1 MIDLHSHILPG
12 VDDGARDIHEA
23 IGIIKDSV
31 GDGVATIVATPH
43 FFIGGYMP
51 SKEEIR
57 DKIYK
62 LTEAALLEGLSI
74 KICPG
79 SECYVD
85 YQLVDMVR
93 DGKVMTINDGG
104 KYILVEFPRME
115 LPSSA
120 TDIFF
125 QLQMEGITPII
136 AHPERNIAIARDPNI
151 LRHFV
156 EKDVLAQVNVGS
168 LMGFYGS
175 EVQKIAKIII
185 AHKMA
190 HIIASDAHRL
200 GMAHK
205 RSFTEGYRI
214 VQSLLGDDEAFKS
227 IKEAPKRILEGKGI
241 RVPEPIEYRPKRSI
255 WKRMFG

>member
-12 VDDGARDIHEA
+12 VDDGARDTYEA
-23 IGIIKDSV
+23 IEIIKDSV

-43 FFIGGYMP
+43 FFTGGYMP
-51 SKEEIR
+51 SKEEIK

-62 LTEAALLEGLSI
+62 LTEAASSEGVSI
-74 KICPG
+74 RICPG

-85 YQLVDMVR
+85 YQLVGMVR

-120 TDIFF
+120 NDIFF

-136 AHPERNIAIARDPNI
+136 AHPERNVAIARDPNI
-151 LRHFV
+151 LKHFI
-156 EKDVLAQVNVGS
+156 EKDILAQVNVGS
-168 LMGFYGS
+168 LLGFYGL
-175 EVQKIAKIII
+175 EVQGVAKIII
-185 AHKMA
+185 AHRMA
-190 HIIASDAHRL
+190 HIIASDSHRR
-200 GMAHK
+200 GMAAK
-205 RSFTEGYRI
+205 RSLTEGYRI
-214 VQSLLGDDEAFKS
+214 VRSLLGDDEAFES
-227 IKEAPKRILEGKGI
+227 IKETPKRILEGKGI

-255 WKRMFG
+255 WKRIFG

>member
-1 MIDLHSHILPG
+1 LIDLHSHILPG
-12 VDDGARDIHEA
+12 VDDGAKDIHEA
-23 IGIIKDSV
+23 IELIKNSV
-31 GDGVATIVATPH
+31 EDGVATIVATPH
-43 FFIGGYMP
+43 FFTGGYMP
-51 SKEEIR
+51 SKEEIK

-62 LTEAALLEGLSI
+62 LTDAALSEGVSI

-85 YQLVDMVR
+85 YQLVKMVR

-120 TDIFF
+120 ADIFF

-136 AHPERNIAIARDPNI
+136 AHPERNIAIAREPNI
-151 LRHFV
+151 LRHFI
-156 EKDVLAQVNVGS
+156 EKDILVQVNVGS
-168 LMGFYGS
+168 LTGFYGS

-185 AHKMA
+185 THRMA
-190 HIIASDAHRL
+190 HIIASDSHRQ
-200 GMAHK
+200 GMADK
-205 RSFTEGYRI
+205 RSLTKGYTI
-214 VQSLLGDDEAFKS
+214 VQSLLGDDQAFEA

-241 RVPEPIEYRPKRSI
+241 NVPEPVEYRPKRSI
-255 WKRMFG
+255 WKRIFG